1 MNKKTPLSELRT
13 GLDFGLDYSIGKPI
27 LTLSPL

>member
-13 GLDFGLDYSIGKPI
+13 GLDFGLDYSIGNPS
-27 LTLSPL
+27 LSRSPL